1 MEMNIDAEEALYAD
15 MPFVGCVTNTIGYC
29 CLSAGVAYASVS
41 ASLPKQKKTKK
52 KKDHRRKYDENIVI

>member
-29 CLSAGVAYASVS
+29 CLTAEVAYASVS
-41 ASLPKQKKTKK
+41 ASLPNKK
-52 KKDHRRKYDENIVI
+52 KKKKEIIAENMTRIL